1 MTKRQRQW
9 LEVGM
14 AFEKSSSERTMRQAN
29 IACDGLCRG
38 IHTVTGDFNYYA
50 RIRIVLGRVGYWF
63 GLTNRYT
70 DYLRA
75 TFAYLMAAMT
85 DSERDAIVEGL

>member
-1 MTKRQRQW
+1 MSKRQEQW
-9 LEVGM
+9 MEVGRRF
-14 AFEKSSSERTMRQAN
+14 AAHETAGV
-29 IACDGLCRG
+29 GLC
-38 IHTVTGDFNYYA
+38 HTMKIVAGHSEHYDLLDIAKWKIKRPHHHDWWCA
-50 RIRIVLGRVGYWF
+50 RTKG
-63 GLTNRYT
+63 N